1 LQKQLARKQSDRSDI
16 DLNHPIVA
24 FDLARRDRA
33 VVTQPGVINKE
44 IDLDLVLT
52 EPANQFSDLCFD
64 GKINN
69 ANVDVELRVTA
80 SQFFAQI
87 IQSLLAPCDKDE
99 RSRAVRKLSRELATD
114 SRRRASDERAATI
127 EVHPTTNGHES
138 TRTTN
143 NLLFLVSIGVYSWLM
158 RILVTGG
165 AGFIGSHL
173 VEKLLAAGHDVAILD
188 DFNDFYDPQI
198 KRANISAV
206 AKDVVVHD
214 VDLRDGDK
222 VSNLFRHEKFDA
234 IAHLAARAGVRPS
247 IQQPQLYYDT
257 NVAGTLHLL
266 EAARASGA
274 ERFIFASSSAVY
286 GAAKKVPFS
295 EEEHLTQTLSPY
307 AATKIAGEFLCAT
320 YSHLYK
326 MRIVA
331 LRYFTVYGARQR
343 PDLAI
348 HQFTRKIHAGEPID
362 QFGDGT
368 TRRDYT
374 YIDDIIQGTMAA
386 LKYDGPMFDVFNLG
400 ESQTIQLKDLI
411 GAIETAL
418 GKKAKINRL
427 PEQPGDMPL
436 TCADISKARKLLGYN
451 PKTKFSEGLPKFI
464 DWFLGRTR

>member
-1 LQKQLARKQSDRSDI
+1 
-16 DLNHPIVA
+16 
-24 FDLARRDRA
+24 
-33 VVTQPGVINKE
+33 
-44 IDLDLVLT
+44 
-52 EPANQFSDLCFD
+52 
-64 GKINN
+64 
-69 ANVDVELRVTA
+69 
-80 SQFFAQI
+80 
-87 IQSLLAPCDKDE
+87 
-99 RSRAVRKLSRELATD
+99 
-114 SRRRASDERAATI
+114 
-127 EVHPTTNGHES
+127 
-138 TRTTN
+138 
-143 NLLFLVSIGVYSWLM
+143 M

-173 VEKLLAAGHDVAILD
+173 VEKLLADGHRVGILD

-206 AKDVVVHD
+206 AKEIAVHD

-222 VSNLFRHEKFDA
+222 VAKMFRNEKFDA
-234 IAHLAARAGVRPS
+234 IFHLAARAGVRPS

-266 EAARASGA
+266 EGARAVGV
-274 ERFIFASSSAVY
+274 ERFVFISSSSVY

-307 AATKIAGEFLCAT
+307 AATKIAGEFLCST

-374 YIDDIIQGTMAA
+374 YIDDIIQGTIAA
-386 LKYDGPMFDVFNLG
+386 LKYGGPTFDVFNLG
-400 ESQTIQLKDLI
+400 ESDTIQLKDLI
-411 GAIETAL
+411 AAIEKAL
-418 GKKAKINRL
+418 DKKAKINRL
-427 PEQPGDMPL
+427 PEQPGDMSL
-436 TCADISKARKLLGYN
+436 TCADISKARKLLGYD
-451 PKTKFSEGLPKFI
+451 PKTKFEDGLPKFL
-464 DWFLGRTR
+464 DWFLKSRAAK